1 MKHCIN
7 KYILGSLLLGTMIG
21 VTSCNLDYN
30 PVDTYSDVT
39 EGVQTNTGEKLE
51 FQTKADVESALT
63 AIYELMKNRMEHWY
77 LDLLL
82 IGDSHSDNA
91 YGGTT
96 DSQAMPFENNS
107 IEGSSPIL
115 CRLSSFRSCS
125 SWRRTRCIL
134 DYSLPALPA
143 RQLLARK
150 SLPDQARQGASLHTF

>member
-7 KYILGSLLLGTMIG
+7 KYILGSLLFGAMTG

-30 PVDTYSDVT
+30 PVDTYSDIT

-96 DSQAMPFENNS
+96 D
-107 IEGSSPIL
+107 
-115 CRLSSFRSCS
+115 
-125 SWRRTRCIL
+125 
-134 DYSLPALPA
+134 
-143 RQLLARK
+143 
-150 SLPDQARQGASLHTF
+150 

>member
-7 KYILGSLLLGTMIG
+7 KYILGSLLFGAMTG

-30 PVDTYSDVT
+30 PVDTYSDIT

-96 DSQAMPFENNS
+96 DSQAMPFET
-107 IEGSSPIL
+107 I
-115 CRLSSFRSCS
+115 RLKEVVPF
-125 SWRRTRCIL
+125 WNVTGTVIWKMWHKPTVL
-134 DYSLPALPA
+134 FA
-143 RQLLARK
+143 
-150 SLPDQARQGASLHTF
+150 T